1 MTADESPKAGLHIH
15 GEGSGAEVPTFSC
28 IAYVSRNPS
37 GGVSARTANLEGIE
51 CTGATEREALGKL
64 VEVFKEE
71 VRYHHQ
77 AGHEVPWIDPP
88 VDMEPDEQRRIIPVH
103 L

>member
-1 MTADESPKAGLHIH
+1 MSRHDLRRNLHVH
-15 GEGSGAEVPTFSC
+15 NDASTSDVPTFSC

-37 GGVSARTANLEGIE
+37 GGVTARTANLEGIE

-64 VEVFKEE
+64 VSVFKEE
-71 VRYHHQ
+71 VTDHMKGDQ
-77 AGHEVPWIDPP
+77 GVPWIDPP